1 MRSGPIRTAA
11 LLALLAVLTASGLV
25 PTCVALVS
33 DGWGAVATLAV
44 QLMLTFAGVLLWLD
58 PENRGHAARLVVA
71 GFLVG
76 VGMLESSTFE
86 QMSGYWLQ
94 VGWSSQLLVIPV
106 LLPVLIAYPQPRAE
120 GTAARL
126 LVLGA
131 WLWAVP
137 LRVAAAL
144 SWSPETNGIQ
154 IPARW
159 LSMGAGELTRE
170 IQLLSF
176 CLLVV
181 LATGLCFLEGRR
193 WRSARGAA
201 RTATRLV
208 AASGIL
214 LALGVVLREGARH
227 AIRAG
232 WVQADAD
239 PQARL
244 DLAVTVTTFGAVL
257 ALVTV
262 ALRSAARRGIV
273 VERLLAAA
281 GDPSAVEDVVRDE
294 LSDPTL
300 GLAFRVEDAWVS
312 ARGGPT
318 PGRGAQPGRVQR
330 ALLLDADA
338 RPVALLDADEQVELD
353 PARLRV
359 TLAATTLV
367 LQNTRLAAERSAHL
381 AELAASRA
389 RIVQAGVEQRR
400 RLERDLHDG
409 AQQSLL
415 AVATTLSRASLTE
428 GEGSLRTVVDDARA
442 QLTAALAELRSLAR
456 GIHPAALSQ
465 GGLAGGLAGL
475 APGVEDV
482 EVRLGPEIAAG
493 TPLVPAA
500 ESTAY
505 FVAAE
510 ALANALRHAVGSPV
524 TIEADLQ
531 DAALVVT
538 VLDHGPGGAVARPGG
553 GLAGLADR
561 VRALGGTLEVDSRTG
576 AGTRVRA
583 RLPEASAAATP

>member
-58 PENRGHAARLVVA
+58 PENRGHAARLLVA

-106 LLPVLIAYPQPRAE
+106 LLPLLIAYPQPHAE

-126 LVLGA
+126 LVVGA
-131 WLWAVP
+131 WLWAAP

-144 SWSPETNGIQ
+144 SWSPETSGLE

-159 LSMGAGELTRE
+159 LAVGAGELTRE

-176 CLLVV
+176 GVLVV
-181 LATGLCFLEGRR
+181 LATGLCVLEGRR

-201 RTATRLV
+201 RTTTRLV
-208 AASGIL
+208 ATSGIL
-214 LALGVVLREGARH
+214 LAVGVVLREGARH
-227 AIRAG
+227 VIRAG
-232 WVQADAD
+232 WVDAGADL
-239 PQARL
+239 QARL
-244 DLAVTVTTFGAVL
+244 DLAVDLIAFAAVL

-281 GDPSAVEDVVRDE
+281 GDPSAVEDVLRDE

-300 GLAFRVEDAWVS
+300 VLAFRVEDAWVS
-312 ARGGPT
+312 ARGGPP
-318 PGRGAQPGRVQR
+318 PGGGAGAGRVKR
-330 ALLLDADA
+330 VLLDTDA
-338 RPVALLDADEQVELD
+338 RPVALLDADEQVGLD
-353 PARLRV
+353 PAQLRV
-359 TLAATTLV
+359 TLAAATLV

-415 AVATTLSRASLTE
+415 AVATTLSRASLTD

-465 GGLAGGLAGL
+465 GGLPGGLAGL

-510 ALANALRHAVGSPV
+510 ALANALRHAAGSAV

-561 VRALGGTLEVDSRTG
+561 VRALGGTLEVDSPTG

-583 RLPEASAAATP
+583 RLPEALAAATP